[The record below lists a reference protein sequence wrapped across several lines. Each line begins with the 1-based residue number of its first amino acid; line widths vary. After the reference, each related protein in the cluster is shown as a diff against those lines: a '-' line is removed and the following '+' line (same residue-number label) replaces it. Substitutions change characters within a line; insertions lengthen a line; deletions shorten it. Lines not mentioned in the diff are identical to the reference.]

1 MAGKR
6 ISPKKRHWAPFVVI
20 LAVAALVAT
29 IGGTMA
35 WLTDD
40 TDGGITNTFTPAQM
54 KIVIHENGGVG
65 NSKFDGI
72 EKNNVHVENQSQ
84 ADVYIRAAIVINWQD
99 DEGNIVAEPV
109 KDSDYTMVLGTGWKE
124 SNGYYYCQQA
134 DVNNPAK
141 TAQLIVS
148 CVPNGTPKY
157 HLSVSVLAQAIQA
170 EPDEAVVDAW
180 GDGLPTLAIIKAG
193 N

>member
-40 TDGGITNTFTPAQM
+40 TDGGITNTFTPAKM
-54 KIVIHENGGVG
+54 SIVVHENGTGG
-65 NSKFDGI
+65 KGDFDGK
-72 EKNNVHVENQSQ
+72 EKTNVYVENTSE

-99 DEGNIVAEPV
+99 DEGNVVAEPV
-109 KDSDYTMVLGTGWKE
+109 TEEDYTIKLGAGWKKSGE
-124 SNGYYYCQQA
+124 YYYCTAA
-134 DVNNPAK
+134 DSEDATK
-141 TAQLIVS
+141 TSQLIES

-180 GDGLPTLAIIKAG
+180 GDGLPTLAVIKAG